1 MPNNPNTEA
10 PITSFTLNE
19 LIALS
24 GEAQYREGLLNGCI
38 AVNSSSQMQ
47 LFRFPCRIDAF
58 IIGVGTE
65 GEAKGSLNLHEYRLK
80 KNSIFIFS
88 PKNILQVK
96 SEEYFKADV
105 IVVSPDFLRRINI
118 DTKNL
123 LQLFLQRR
131 SQVFLKLIEHPL
143 CQPAAFF
150 QHLDQ

>member
-1 MPNNPNTEA
+1 MHDVETKGRSKRSRYCSILRNIKPFEPNGLSELLYLSKFCDMPNNPNTEA

-65 GEAKGSLNLHEYRLK
+65 GEAKGSLNLHEYCLRKDSLFVFGPKTSSRLMK
-80 KNSIFIFS
+80 R
-88 PKNILQVK
+88 
-96 SEEYFKADV
+96 A
-105 IVVSPDFLRRINI
+105 RRA
-118 DTKNL
+118 T
-123 LQLFLQRR
+123 
-131 SQVFLKLIEHPL
+131 SSAT
-143 CQPAAFF
+143 C
-150 QHLDQ
+150 